1 MKLIIQIMAFLA
13 IFLGIYLMI
22 LNGGDAVTVNVMPPR
37 FDDITGEL
45 YHTTKTMSVSFYTLA
60 IMFSG
65 FFAGICLVIPFYL
78 AQLEQ
83 VFVYKRELERS
94 SVKKE
99 DSVSQVKVLQA
110 KVDVLE
116 KALKEAL
123 KNQY

>member
-1 MKLIIQIMAFLA
+1 MKLTIQIMAFLSLFA
-13 IFLGIYLMI
+13 VIYLVI
-22 LNGGDAVTVNVMPPR
+22 LNGHDTVSINIMPPWV
-37 FDDITGEL
+37 DDITGEL
-45 YHTTKTMSVSFYTLA
+45 YHTTKTFGVSFYTIGILFA
-60 IMFSG
+60 G
-65 FFAGICLVIPFYL
+65 LFAGICLVIPFYL

-83 VFVYKRELERS
+83 VFAYKRELERS
-94 SVKKE
+94 AVKKE

>member
-45 YHTTKTMSVSFYTLA
+45 YHTTKTMSVAFYTLA
-60 IMFSG
+60 MMLAG
-65 FFAGICLVIPFYL
+65 LFAGICLAIPFYL

-94 SVKKE
+94 SIKKD